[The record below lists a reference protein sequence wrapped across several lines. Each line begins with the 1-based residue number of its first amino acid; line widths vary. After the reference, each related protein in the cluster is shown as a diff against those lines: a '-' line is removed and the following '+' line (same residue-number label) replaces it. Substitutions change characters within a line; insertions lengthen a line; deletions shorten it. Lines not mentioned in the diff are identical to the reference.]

1 MHPTLHDVID
11 LAKCAGEIVRA
22 GYGRTHHVLHKS
34 AIDLVTEIDHQS
46 EAYLVASI
54 RARFP
59 HHSITTEEA
68 GDIEANGIAST
79 VKQSPHCCWYIDP
92 LDGTVN
98 YSHGLQ
104 LFCVSVGYA
113 EDGKLL
119 LGAIYDPMHDECYSA
134 EYGRGAFLNG
144 EPIHVA
150 DTPDLAHSLLVTG
163 FAYDLWERDTN
174 LDNFI
179 YFSKRTQAVRRL
191 GSAALDLCFVAAG
204 RLDGYW
210 EINIKSY
217 DIAAGAL
224 IVREAGGI
232 ATRINGSDSILIP
245 PNDIVAAN
253 PVLHPQLLKHL
264 QRG

>member
-1 MHPTLHDVID
+1 MQPTLQDVIE
-11 LAKCAGEIVRA
+11 LAKGAGDIVRA
-22 GYGRTHHVLHKS
+22 GYGRAHQVGHKG
-34 AIDLVTEIDHQS
+34 AIDLVTEVDHQS
-46 EAYLVASI
+46 EDYLVASI
-54 RARFP
+54 RQRFP
-59 HHSITTEEA
+59 QHSIITEEA
-68 GDIEANGIAST
+68 GALDGQAR
-79 VKQSPHCCWYIDP
+79 CRWYIDP

-104 LFCVSVGYA
+104 IFCVSVGYA

-119 LGAIYDPMHDECYSA
+119 LGAIYDPMHDECYAA
-134 EYGRGAFLNG
+134 EAGKGAFLNG

-150 DTPDLAHSLLVTG
+150 GTPDLGHSLLVTG

-224 IVREAGGI
+224 IVQEAGGR
-232 ATRINGSDSILIP
+232 ATKISGSADILTSP
-245 PNDIVAAN
+245 YDIVAAN
-253 PVLHPQLLKHL
+253 PVLHGELLKHL